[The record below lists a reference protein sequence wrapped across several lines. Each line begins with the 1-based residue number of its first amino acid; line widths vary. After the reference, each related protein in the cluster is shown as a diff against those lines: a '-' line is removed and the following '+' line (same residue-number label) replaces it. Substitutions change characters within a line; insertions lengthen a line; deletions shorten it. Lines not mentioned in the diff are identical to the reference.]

1 MLLRPEN
8 VWFQDAAG
16 AGLSNWFEVVT
27 DVVFGSYTRHFI
39 VHSPF
44 VFVLIV
50 HTVLLVLPI
59 PILPKHMISNKHR
72 FHIELSQCIIAF
84 IWLSLTLVAGL

>member
-27 DVVFGSYTRHFI
+27 DVVFGSYTRHFMEL
-39 VHSPF
+39 HSAPNIR
-44 VFVLIV
+44 VRA
-50 HTVLLVLPI
+50 
-59 PILPKHMISNKHR
+59 HR
-72 FHIELSQCIIAF
+72 SYGSPCTTHSHITKARDF
-84 IWLSLTLVAGL
+84 